1 MNPIETQIL
10 TILERHLSGLIARSV
25 LRRSAAA
32 LGVGSAQLTEQHVPA
47 LALHIEK
54 GIRLF
59 VDPVHQA
66 ELITDIRELGP
77 ASSASESAL
86 LIQSEADVKR
96 ARSVVREL
104 AFDLGANTFS
114 AQKIVTAVSELA
126 RNIAQY
132 AGTGQVKLVPA
143 RSPRPALRIIASD
156 QGPGIPNLDE
166 ILAGK
171 YRSKTGLG
179 RGLAGVRRMADEFE
193 IETNRSGTTIQVGF
207 FV

>member
-1 MNPIETQIL
+1 MTVETQIL

-25 LRRSAAA
+25 LQRSSAA
-32 LGVGSAQLTEQHVPA
+32 LGIGPSQITEQHVPA

-59 VDPVHQA
+59 VDPVHQT
-66 ELITDIRELGP
+66 ELIADIRQLGP
-77 ASSASESAL
+77 TPSASESAL
-86 LIQSEADVKR
+86 LILSEADVKR
-96 ARSVVREL
+96 ARGVVREL

-132 AGTGQVKLVPA
+132 AGSGE
-143 RSPRPALRIIASD
+143 LRIVPIRGGRPMLRIVAAD
-156 QGPGIPNLDE
+156 QGPGIQHLDE

-179 RGLAGVRRMADEFE
+179 RGLAGVRRMADQFE
-193 IETNRSGTTIQVGF
+193 IDTSQSGTTIQAGF
-207 FV
+207 FI